1 YRTYSTDQ
9 SRRSRSNVTG
19 VQREHQ
25 KSVIS
30 LVDIAVNTPR
40 RVFCSPICYRLDLFI
55 REETFLKLLLESL
68 SRKKMGECG
77 VPEAGNWHLR
87 WVLGICIIIGYSY
100 AFFDDLQSMYKGDSM
115 FRASGQR
122 DYILTVLNRA
132 IDDDAQPPR
141 SERVSPAGRQQPTK
155 VDRERCEASLEAER
169 TWQHTQLHHD
179 SWAVFASVEQPVQR
193 VFVVLDL
200 LMIVFG
206 CLAGIVGYLLIHGAV
221 WKRRKHLVPWLLL
234 SFTIAYGPVF
244 YGGVHIA
251 IKQGLHVSS
260 ANSLNIGFIVAFAII
275 VVVLHATAFY
285 AVTKFFLYLWKPE
298 DEITV
303 KETLI
308 GPESI
313 RKNKLENID
322 HGIWDRSPN
331 NRPEVRKTLRHKII
345 YVFP

>member
-55 REETFLKLLLESL
+55 REETFLKLLLESVC
-68 SRKKMGECG
+68 S
-77 VPEAGNWHLR
+77 
-87 WVLGICIIIGYSY
+87 
-100 AFFDDLQSMYKGDSM
+100 
-115 FRASGQR
+115 SGS
-122 DYILTVLNRA
+122 
-132 IDDDAQPPR
+132 IDDSLRLSGWHSGLFAHPRRCLETAQAPGSLAAIVLHHRLWTSLLRRCPHSHKAR
-141 SERVSPAGRQQPTK
+141 IARQFRQQPQY
-155 VDRERCEASLEAER
+155 R
-169 TWQHTQLHHD
+169 LHC
-179 SWAVFASVEQPVQR
+179 R
-193 VFVVLDL
+193 L
-200 LMIVFG
+200 
-206 CLAGIVGYLLIHGAV
+206 CY
-221 WKRRKHLVPWLLL
+221 
-234 SFTIAYGPVF
+234 
-244 YGGVHIA
+244 
-251 IKQGLHVSS
+251 
-260 ANSLNIGFIVAFAII
+260 NSGR
-275 VVVLHATAFY
+275 
-285 AVTKFFLYLWKPE
+285 
-298 DEITV
+298 ITV

>member
-87 WVLGICIIIGYSY
+87 VCS
-100 AFFDDLQSMYKGDSM
+100 
-115 FRASGQR
+115 SGS
-122 DYILTVLNRA
+122 
-132 IDDDAQPPR
+132 IDDSLRLSGWHSGLFAHPRRCLETAQAPGSLAAIVLHHRLWTSLLRRCPHSHKAR
-141 SERVSPAGRQQPTK
+141 IARQFRQQPQY
-155 VDRERCEASLEAER
+155 R
-169 TWQHTQLHHD
+169 LHC
-179 SWAVFASVEQPVQR
+179 R
-193 VFVVLDL
+193 L
-200 LMIVFG
+200 
-206 CLAGIVGYLLIHGAV
+206 CY
-221 WKRRKHLVPWLLL
+221 
-234 SFTIAYGPVF
+234 
-244 YGGVHIA
+244 
-251 IKQGLHVSS
+251 
-260 ANSLNIGFIVAFAII
+260 NSGR
-275 VVVLHATAFY
+275 
-285 AVTKFFLYLWKPE
+285 
-298 DEITV
+298 ITV

>member
-87 WVLGICIIIGYSY
+87 VCS
-100 AFFDDLQSMYKGDSM
+100 
-115 FRASGQR
+115 SGS
-122 DYILTVLNRA
+122 
-132 IDDDAQPPR
+132 IDDSLRLSGWHSGLFAHPR
-141 SERVSPAGRQQPTK
+141 
-155 VDRERCEASLEAER
+155 RCLE
-169 TWQHTQLHHD
+169 
-179 SWAVFASVEQPVQR
+179 
-193 VFVVLDL
+193 
-200 LMIVFG
+200 
-206 CLAGIVGYLLIHGAV
+206 
-221 WKRRKHLVPWLLL
+221 
-234 SFTIAYGPVF
+234 
-244 YGGVHIA
+244 
-251 IKQGLHVSS
+251 
-260 ANSLNIGFIVAFAII
+260 
-275 VVVLHATAFY
+275 
-285 AVTKFFLYLWKPE
+285 
-298 DEITV
+298 
-303 KETLI
+303 
-308 GPESI
+308 
-313 RKNKLENID
+313 LENID